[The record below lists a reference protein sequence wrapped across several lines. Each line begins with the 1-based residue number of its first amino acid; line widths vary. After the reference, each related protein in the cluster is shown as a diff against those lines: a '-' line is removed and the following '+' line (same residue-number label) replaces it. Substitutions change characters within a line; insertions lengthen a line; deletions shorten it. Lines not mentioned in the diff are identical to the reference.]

1 MSSHPASFRISSAPG
16 FLTVGLLIGLSA
28 CQRPVAHFQRSQ
40 RTVFYSPAPK
50 LLSPETSANV
60 PDDSSANVPGEQEHA
75 QAILPLSPAKP
86 IAYARASRPVEPTNA
101 PASGP
106 VQSTYPVAE
115 RVRQH
120 QDNARRLLTPAAAT
134 DTPIPVS
141 EHQPGPKPKKTLREI
156 LGLPPRRKL
165 NWWQRISWQLKASV
179 IIILIAVV
187 FAILGITL
195 LSIVFGVIGA
205 LLLIRGLK
213 KSFKVRRG
221 IFGLGG

>member
-1 MSSHPASFRISSAPG
+1 M
-16 FLTVGLLIGLSA
+16 LIGLSA
-28 CQRPVAHFQRSQ
+28 CQRPVAQFQRSN

-50 LLSPETSANV
+50 PVSSEEPTNV
-60 PDDSSANVPGEQEHA
+60 PDDLSTNIPSESTQPVIYA
-75 QAILPLSPAKP
+75 QVDQ
-86 IAYARASRPVEPTNA
+86 PVKPTNA
-101 PASGP
+101 PVNGP
-106 VQSTYPVAE
+106 VRSTYPVVE

-120 QDNARRLLTPAAAT
+120 QDNARRLLTPATET
-134 DTPIPVS
+134 DTPVPVS

-156 LGLPPRRKL
+156 LGLPPRKKL